1 MDFDEADALN
11 EAIRAIGIRHRALAI
26 DALAPFGIHPGHKL
40 LLLELETEGPRTQAQ
55 LAAACGYE
63 PPTITLSVRQLE
75 TAGLVVRRSSPT
87 DGRATIS
94 SSSVTRRALLPQLKD
109 AWRQVAA
116 QAVAGQVHLCRT
128 AHGGARGPGRQSR
141 RRRSSGRGHATLCR
155 WKASQP
161 HAHGGRSTR
170 NSRGLTA
177 DRSRT
182 YSSLPSPD
190 QSRSRVVLRVRGEAS
205 VLAGPVVGARGAG
218 RGSWQAR
225 RR

>member
-87 DGRATIS
+87 DGRATIVELS
-94 SSSVTRRALLPQLKD
+94 DEGRALLPQLKD

-116 QAVAGQVHLCRT
+116 QAVAGL
-128 AHGGARGPGRQSR
+128 
-141 RRRSSGRGHATLCR
+141 RSTSVEQLTVVLEDLAGSLDAGVPPAADMPRYV
-155 WKASQP
+155 
-161 HAHGGRSTR
+161 GGRRANPTP
-170 NSRGLTA
+170 TE
-177 DRSRT
+177 D
-182 YSSLPSPD
+182 
-190 QSRSRVVLRVRGEAS
+190 
-205 VLAGPVVGARGAG
+205 G
-218 RGSWQAR
+218 RPGTHEG
-225 RR
+225 